1 MTVLE
6 LPSGRPSNFSGAVGS
21 FKIAG
26 DISPNSAAVGDPLTL
41 RMHVTGSGNFDRVD
55 SNMLERLDDW
65 KTYPPKSAFKAGDAL
80 GLKGEKTFEQ
90 PVIASKP
97 GTHTLP
103 ALAFS
108 YFDPAT
114 HRYETAHSAP
124 LDVTI
129 TPSLA
134 DGASKPPPGPAGAA
148 SSPGTNAAAA
158 SNTGLRPDHV
168 ATEGGTGTLTPLYL
182 QAQFLA
188 IPSLLTL
195 AIAGGW
201 FGLRRRATD
210 PNGARRGRQRRP
222 SRDSILQNLESA
234 ARAGDAASFFNLA
247 RTALETVDGADS
259 DHGDDIRRFLALADE
274 ANYAGLQPT
283 QAEFARW
290 LQLLRDALQPDPR
303 ARGTT
308 S

>member
-1 MTVLE
+1 MWS
-6 LPSGRPSNFSGAVGS
+6 PAAPGA
-21 FKIAG
+21 
-26 DISPNSAAVGDPLTL
+26 
-41 RMHVTGSGNFDRVD
+41 DR
-55 SNMLERLDDW
+55 
-65 KTYPPKSAFKAGDAL
+65 
-80 GLKGEKTFEQ
+80 
-90 PVIASKP
+90 
-97 GTHTLP
+97 H
-103 ALAFS
+103 
-108 YFDPAT
+108 
-114 HRYETAHSAP
+114 
-124 LDVTI
+124 
-129 TPSLA
+129 
-134 DGASKPPPGPAGAA
+134 
-148 SSPGTNAAAA
+148 GTNAAAA